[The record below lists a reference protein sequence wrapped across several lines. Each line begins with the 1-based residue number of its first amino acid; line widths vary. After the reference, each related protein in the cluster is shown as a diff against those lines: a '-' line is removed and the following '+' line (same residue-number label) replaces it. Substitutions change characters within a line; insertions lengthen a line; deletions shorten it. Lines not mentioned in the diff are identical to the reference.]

1 MNIFWREL
9 KARRKSIVFW
19 SIGMFF
25 MVWAGMQKFAG
36 FEKSG
41 QAAEV
46 FKAFPKGVAAAFGL
60 SNIDVNT
67 ALGWFAMLFMY
78 LVVLAAIH
86 ASLLGA
92 GVLAEEEQDK
102 TAEFLYAKPIS
113 RTRAITG
120 KFLAALILV
129 FLLNIVTLLSS
140 IAMVGVFNKGPS
152 INKEILLMMIGM
164 FVIQLIF
171 VSIGMAAAAIVRK
184 PKYAAPAA
192 SAIMFATFFLSLWLD
207 ITDKLPN
214 LKYLT
219 PFKYFDA
226 KVIAKEAA
234 LDPVF
239 IAISFVIIGVMVAL
253 TYVFYEKRDLSI

>member
-9 KARRKSIVFW
+9 KVHRKSLIFW
-19 SIGMFF
+19 SIGMFS

-36 FEKSG
+36 FQKSG

-46 FKAFPKGVAAAFGL
+46 FKAFPKGLAAAFGL

-67 ALGWFAMLFMY
+67 ALGWFAMLFLY

-92 GVLAEEEQDK
+92 GILAEEEQDK

-113 RTRAITG
+113 RARAITG
-120 KFLAALILV
+120 KLLAAVILV
-129 FLLNIVTLLSS
+129 FLLNIVTLVSS
-140 IAMVGVFNKGPS
+140 IVMVKAFNKGAS
-152 INKEILLMMIGM
+152 INKEIFLMMVGM
-164 FVIQLIF
+164 FVVQLIF
-171 VSIGMAAAAIVRK
+171 MSIGTAAAAIVRK

-192 SAIMFATFFLSLWLD
+192 SAIMFSTFFLSLWLD
-207 ITDKLPN
+207 ITEKLPW
-214 LKYLT
+214 LKYFT

-226 KVIAKEAA
+226 KVIANHSKF
-234 LDPVF
+234 DPVF
-239 IAISFVIIGVMVAL
+239 IAISVMIIGVMVAA